1 MFLKGKI
8 IDPQKVWFKNVLNYY
23 QQNDPKELSVF
34 FENLLSK
41 SIDLKA
47 ELTVFILPYEY
58 QTRKCGKK
66 FCYLKK
72 K

>member
-47 ELTVFILPYEY
+47 ELTVFILP
-58 QTRKCGKK
+58 
-66 FCYLKK
+66 L
-72 K
+72 